1 MNLFTQQLFKEHL
14 CGEGSLGR
22 QKIVLQAGECWF
34 MQGEGSQQDSL
45 LQGHFTKSHEQ
56 QGTNEVTKANGEGK
70 ESTKDYFVNSHTRW
84 RGIDC
89 VNHHA
94 IPFHTH

>member
-1 MNLFTQQLFKEHL
+1 
-14 CGEGSLGR
+14 
-22 QKIVLQAGECWF
+22 

-70 ESTKDYFVNSHTRW
+70 ESTKDYFVNSHTR
-84 RGIDC
+84 
-89 VNHHA
+89 
-94 IPFHTH
+94 